1 MELSR
6 EALDGIW
13 SSYGRGAIIS
23 FEKARM
29 GVANHNW
36 MITTSEGRFVLRCV
50 NTDKSECDLTAEFDF
65 IRTLEQAGFP
75 YEMPT
80 PLTAGDGSRIIEHEG
95 RRCWSYP
102 YLQGSTITSPVTR
115 SQAQQMGVMI
125 AQMHAII
132 VSSDLKERI
141 GNPTFSIDHVIAHAR
156 ELLDERADE
165 TRTSYY
171 ARTLPVFLDIIER
184 TPYPQ
189 LNTYP
194 IHRDINPEN
203 VLFEGDTLT
212 AVIDFDNVSVCDE
225 PLVKDLSNALLYSC
239 THDRRAFDFER
250 CADIVRSYRSIR
262 NLSRAEIQAVPDL
275 IVLGCLEDFAYEY
288 WLAIHEPERT
298 APHKLEKRFAMGRWV
313 FEHRDELI
321 RAIM

>member
-1 MELSR
+1 MELGR

-50 NTDKSECDLTAEFDF
+50 NADTSERDLAVEFDF
-65 IRTLEQAGFP
+65 IGTLEEAGFP
-75 YEMPT
+75 YKMPT

-95 RRCWSYP
+95 RRFWSYS

-115 SQAQQMGVMI
+115 SQAQQMGAMI
-125 AQMHAII
+125 ARMHAITA
-132 VSSDLKERI
+132 SSDLKERI
-141 GNPTFSIDHVIAHAR
+141 GNPVFSIDHVIAHAR
-156 ELLDERADE
+156 ELLDECADE
-165 TRTSYY
+165 TRTDYY
-171 ARTLPVFLDIIER
+171 ARALPVFLDIVER

-189 LNTYP
+189 LDTYP

-225 PLVKDLSNALLYSC
+225 PLVKDISNALLYSC
-239 THDRRAFDFER
+239 THDRRSFDFER
-250 CADIVRSYRSIR
+250 CADLIRSYRTIR
-262 NLSRAEIQAVPDL
+262 LLTEAEIEAVPNL
-275 IVLGCLEDFAYEY
+275 IVLGCFEDFAYEY
-288 WLAIHEPERT
+288 YLALYEPERT
-298 APHKLEKRFAMGRWV
+298 NPEKLKKRFEMGRWM

-321 RAIM
+321 EVIR